1 MVYIR
6 LSSYIKF
13 TIQLFVMIAIANTT
27 IQAKSISFNN
37 LSNNTIKTVTPKN
50 ALKQLLGAHATI
62 SLLEDSGLELLGLEN
77 NYLLQEQIQPTE
89 KVLDKDVTSSVGV
102 SINSISSNIP
112 FDSEKTRV
120 LFKIPA
126 FKMLLG
132 KTHVQRYRLLN
143 PFYVSYYPNAQKYSF
158 ELEQLFIEMKAFAK
172 LHQDQGM
179 RDEVEFL
186 FIYYKLGTLSG
197 DARIDFMES
206 TYQKAM
212 KDGTP
217 WKVFLSKWYL
227 GQLLINLNT
236 KVDVGLY
243 LLTEASEMLENGFE
257 HPLASYLNYTLG
269 NTNYRYSDM
278 ESAKKYFK
286 RAIVYDDASKNKSN
300 LSRCYNELGLIYRKL
315 NRLDSSNVYLKK
327 ALGVSLVQHDSIMAG
342 IISGN
347 LGENHYLRGNYD
359 KAIPLLKMDADIAML
374 GEETGLASNALL
386 LLADCYLMKGDMD
399 KTAGML
405 ALGKAYTY
413 KSKEYHRLQR
423 LYPILSKWY
432 AVKGEAEL
440 ASMYVDST
448 RFVIDSLERL
458 QMLVRVVPS
467 EELYEVS
474 GLKIEKAQQ
483 KVETTQRKLIIA
495 VMAIV
500 LLLSVVLILVYRMV
514 SKQKQDQLSTE
525 NTQLKSDLLIAQQ
538 KLDAFI
544 LSKRV
549 SEVNTASMV
558 DKPILTHEDL
568 QRFKVLFDA
577 AYLGFRHRLKSK
589 FPSLTETEMQ
599 VLCFLKLNLSNK
611 EISGL
616 LGVGVN
622 AVQQQKR
629 RARLKLCVTSSI
641 ELNDLAH
648 SI

>member
-1 MVYIR
+1 MIYSS
-6 LSSYIKF
+6 LSSSIKF
-13 TIQLFVMIAIANTT
+13 TIQLFVMIAMTNTT
-27 IQAKSISFNN
+27 IQAKSICFNN
-37 LSNNTIKTVTPKN
+37 LRNNTIKTVTPKN
-50 ALKQLLGAHATI
+50 ALKQLLGVHPTI
-62 SLLEDSGLELLGLEN
+62 SFIKYSALVFLGWEN
-77 NYLLQEQIQPTE
+77 NYLLQEQIQTTA

-102 SINSISSNIP
+102 SINSITTNIP

-120 LFKIPA
+120 IFKIPP
-126 FKMLLG
+126 FKKLLG
-132 KTHVQRYRLLN
+132 KTHAQRYGLLKA
-143 PFYVSYYPNAQKYSF
+143 FYVSCHVNAQKYGF
-158 ELEQLFIEMKAFAK
+158 ELEQLFIEMKYFAK

-206 TYQKAM
+206 THQKAV

-236 KVDVGLY
+236 KVGVGFY

-269 NTNYRYSDM
+269 STNYKYSDI

-300 LSRCYNELGLIYRKL
+300 LSRCYNELGLVYRKL

-327 ALGVSLVQHDSIMAG
+327 ALGVSLVQNDSIMAG

-347 LGENHYLRGNYD
+347 LGENHYLRGDYD
-359 KAIPLLKMDADIAML
+359 KAIPLLQMDADVAMK

-399 KTAGML
+399 KTAEIL
-405 ALGKAYTY
+405 ALGKSYTY
-413 KSKEYHRLQR
+413 QSNEYYRFKR
-423 LYPILSKWY
+423 LYPVLSKWY

-448 RFVIDSLERL
+448 LFVIDSLERL

-467 EELYEVS
+467 EELYELND
-474 GLKIEKAQQ
+474 LKIAKVQQ

-500 LLLSVVLILVYRMV
+500 LLLSVVFILVYRMI
-514 SKQKQDQLSTE
+514 SKQKQEQLATV
-525 NTQLKSDLLIAQQ
+525 NTQLKSDLLLAQQ
-538 KLDAFI
+538 KLNAFI

-549 SEVNTASMV
+549 PEVNTASMV

-629 RARLKLCVTSSI
+629 RARLKLCVTSST